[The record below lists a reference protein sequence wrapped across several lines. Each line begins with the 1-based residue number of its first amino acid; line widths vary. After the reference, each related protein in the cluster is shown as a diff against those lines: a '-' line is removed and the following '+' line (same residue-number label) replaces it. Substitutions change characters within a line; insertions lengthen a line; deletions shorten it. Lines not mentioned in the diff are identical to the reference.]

1 MSDAAL
7 GGAVMVLMFGF
18 LVGAWLLRV
27 MKLRHIEQHCSRIPK
42 EPRARAHGATIAL
55 MLVSLFMGVGTL
67 AAQVMAKQGQKQFT
81 SPMIIDVALD
91 KFLATPKGA
100 PWTTLETKDYVCDG
114 VLLPALMLTAE
125 KGDGKTINV
134 LLIAK
139 NEGGKDK
146 EVIAKLEL
154 VAGERVLA
162 TALVPRFEIEEGQ
175 QKKRK
180 SSLLPREKIEQA
192 QILRITLTVYLD

>member
-1 MSDAAL
+1 
-7 GGAVMVLMFGF
+7 MVLMTGF

-27 MKLRHIEQHCSRIPK
+27 IKLHHIEQHLSTIPK

-55 MLVSLFMGVGTL
+55 MVVSLLMGVGTL
-67 AAQVMAKQGQKQFT
+67 AGQVVGKQGQKQFT
-81 SPMIIDVALD
+81 SPMIIEVALD

-125 KGDGKTINV
+125 KGDEKTINV
-134 LLIAK
+134 LLITK

-146 EVIAKLEL
+146 EVLAKLEI

-180 SSLLPREKIEQA
+180 SRLLLREKIEQA
-192 QILRITLTVYLD
+192 PILRITLTVYLD